1 MPMLDG
7 GGGGAADF
15 NAVFIGLSGPTLN
28 PVARASWDLA
38 FYNGDKFRI
47 MINHMTGTSAM
58 MTHKTDLNSVKPS
71 EIHLS
76 DLALGQG
83 KGTIEFNR

>member
-1 MPMLDG
+1 MLTLDG
-7 GGGGAADF
+7 GGGGAAAL
-15 NAVFIGLSGPTLN
+15 NAVFVDLSGPTLK

-38 FYNGDKFRI
+38 FYNRNKFCV
-47 MINHMTGTSAM
+47 MINHMTGASAM

-71 EIHLS
+71 DIHLS
-76 DLALGQG
+76 DLAIGQG